1 MNKHIISQTYDITRE
16 QRNKQNAHPSFVLW
30 FTGLSGSG
38 KSTLANAV
46 EKLLFE
52 KGIQTYTLDGDNIRQ
67 GVNKGLGFSAEDRK
81 ENLRRIA
88 EVAKL
93 FVDAGQICFS
103 AFISPMRKD
112 REMIASIVGEKDFFE
127 VFVDT
132 PLEVCEARDVKGLYK
147 KARAGEITNFTGIS
161 APYEAPENPALHIQ
175 TANESIEDSAK
186 KIIAFIEEKI
196 NKL

>member
-1 MNKHIISQTYDITRE
+1 MNKNIITQAYEVNRSM
-16 QRNKQNAHPSFVLW
+16 RNQSNAHPSFVLW

-46 EKLLFE
+46 EKILFQ
-52 KGIQTYTLDGDNIRQ
+52 KGVQTYTLDGDNIRQ

-112 REMIASIVGEKDFFE
+112 RAMIASIVGEEDFYE
-127 VFVDT
+127 VFIDT
-132 PLEVCEARDVKGLYK
+132 PIEVCEERDVKGLYK
-147 KARAGEITNFTGIS
+147 KARSGEIPNFTGIS
-161 APYEAPENPALHIQ
+161 APYEAPNNPDLHIQ
-175 TANESIEDSAK
+175 TQDESIEESAQ
-186 KIIAFIEEKI
+186 KIVAFIENKI
-196 NKL
+196 KK

>member
-1 MNKHIISQTYDITRE
+1 MNKNIISQTYDITRE

-67 GVNKGLGFSAEDRK
+67 GVNRGLGFSAEDRK

-147 KARAGEITNFTGIS
+147 KARAGEISNFTGIS
-161 APYEAPENPALHIQ
+161 APYEAPEKPALYIQ
-175 TANESIEDSAK
+175 TANESIEDSAE
-186 KIIAFIEEKI
+186 KIIVFIEEKI

>member
-1 MNKHIISQTYDITRE
+1 MNQNIITQNYEVTRE
-16 QRNKQNAHPSFVLW
+16 DRNKNNTHPSFVLW

-46 EKLLFE
+46 EKKLFNQ
-52 KGIQTYTLDGDNIRQ
+52 GIQTYTLDGDNIRQ
-67 GVNKGLGFSAEDRK
+67 GINKGLGFSAEDRK

-112 REMIASIVGEKDFFE
+112 REMIASIVGENDFFE

-132 PLEVCEARDVKGLYK
+132 PLEVCEERDVKGLYK
-147 KARAGEITNFTGIS
+147 KARAGEIANFTGIS
-161 APYEAPENPALHIQ
+161 APYEAPNNPDLHIK
-175 TANESIEDSAK
+175 TANESIEDSAM
-186 KIIAFIEEKI
+186 KIIAFINEKI

>member
-1 MNKHIISQTYDITRE
+1 MNKNIISQTYDITRE

-67 GVNKGLGFSAEDRK
+67 GVNRGLGFSAEDRK

-112 REMIASIVGEKDFFE
+112 REMIASIVGKKDFFE

-175 TANESIEDSAK
+175 TANESIEDSAE

>member
-1 MNKHIISQTYDITRE
+1 MNKNIISQTYDITRE

-67 GVNKGLGFSAEDRK
+67 GVNRGLGFSAEDRK

>member
-1 MNKHIISQTYDITRE
+1 MNKHIISQNYDITRE

-67 GVNKGLGFSAEDRK
+67 GVNRGLGFSAEDRK

>member
-1 MNKHIISQTYDITRE
+1 MNKNIISQTYDITRE

-67 GVNKGLGFSAEDRK
+67 GVNRGLGFSAEDRK

-161 APYEAPENPALHIQ
+161 APYEAPEKPALHIQ
-175 TANESIEDSAK
+175 TANESIEDSAE
-186 KIIAFIEEKI
+186 KIIVFIEEKI

>member
-1 MNKHIISQTYDITRE
+1 MNKNIISQTYDITRE

-67 GVNKGLGFSAEDRK
+67 GVNRGLGFSAEDRK

-161 APYEAPENPALHIQ
+161 APYEAPEKPALHIQ

>member
-1 MNKHIISQTYDITRE
+1 MNKNIISQTYDITRE

-67 GVNKGLGFSAEDRK
+67 GVNRGLGFSAEDRK

-112 REMIASIVGEKDFFE
+112 REMIASIVGKKDFFE